1 MNSRQKVEKGDTIAE
16 KDVKPDG
23 QPIVQTQQSGSVKR
37 KFEFD
42 LDSTVTPTVTKTSRP
57 GLSTASTTKLN
68 EGLKKTLTST
78 KSTSGLHDSVSSLN
92 LSTTMSVDDQKPL
105 LSDRSDREPISS
117 RASMAAAK
125 TAADRQKQMNTSY
138 RSTTEKA
145 PVQSTKREK

>member
-1 MNSRQKVEKGDTIAE
+1 M
-16 KDVKPDG
+16 
-23 QPIVQTQQSGSVKR
+23 
-37 KFEFD
+37 
-42 LDSTVTPTVTKTSRP
+42 
-57 GLSTASTTKLN
+57 
-68 EGLKKTLTST
+68 TST

-92 LSTTMSVDDQKPL
+92 LSTAMSVDDQKPL

-145 PVQSTKREK
+145 PV